1 MHALA
6 ELSRRDNELMIQVA
20 KDSRAVA
27 IAAAQDSAAMQVIAA
42 VTILFL
48 PATFTAVSHWGGPRL
63 YLYVNS
69 Y

>member
-48 PATFTAVSHWGGPRL
+48 PATFTAVSH
-63 YLYVNS
+63 
-69 Y
+69 

>member
-1 MHALA
+1 MRAIA

-27 IAAAQDSAAMQVIAA
+27 IATAQDSAAMQVIAA

-48 PATFTAVSHWGGPRL
+48 PATFTAVSH
-63 YLYVNS
+63 
-69 Y
+69 